1 MYFHKTP
8 FWLRALYPSYTWHKP
23 TAAKTVYLTFDDGP
37 IPCVTD
43 WVLAQL
49 AHYQVQATFFC
60 VGDNIRKHPGVF
72 ENILAGNHSVGNH
85 TFHHLNG
92 WKTETGAY
100 LENVQLCQPYL
111 PAQNRLFRP
120 PYGRITGKQAAAV
133 QESGCQ
139 IVMWDVLTGDF
150 DRNLPPEKCLQKT
163 IRATGN
169 GSIVVFHDSLKAQPN
184 LVYALPK
191 YIEHLLKQGFL
202 FRKL

>member
-1 MYFHKTP
+1 MV
-8 FWLRALYPSYTWHKP
+8 
-23 TAAKTVYLTFDDGP
+23 AKTVYLTFDDGP
-37 IPCVTD
+37 VPGVTD

-49 AHYQVQATFFC
+49 THYQVGATFFC

-92 WKTETGAY
+92 WKTKTEPY

-111 PAQNRLFRP
+111 SAQSRLFRP
-120 PYGRITGKQAAAV
+120 PYGRITGKQAAAL
-133 QESGCQ
+133 QESGYR

-150 DRNLPPEKCLQKT
+150 DRNLPPEKCLRQS

-184 LVYALPK
+184 LMYALPK
-191 YIEHLLKQGFL
+191 YIEHFLKEGFV
-202 FRKL
+202 FGKL

>member
-8 FWLRALYPSYTWHKP
+8 FWLRALYPSFTWRKP
-23 TAAKTVYLTFDDGP
+23 AATKTIYLTFDDGP
-37 IPCVTD
+37 IPGVTD

-49 AHYQVQATFFC
+49 AHYQVGATFFC

-72 ENILAGNHSVGNH
+72 ENILAANHSVGNH

-92 WKTETGAY
+92 WKTETRLY

-111 PAQNRLFRP
+111 PAQTRLFRP
-120 PYGRITGKQAAAV
+120 PYGRITRKQAAAV
-133 QESGCQ
+133 QESGSQ

-150 DRNLPPEKCLQKT
+150 DPNLPPDTCLRKS

-169 GSIVVFHDSLKAQPN
+169 GSVVVFHDSLKAQPN
-184 LVYALPK
+184 LIYALPK
-191 YIEHLLKQGFL
+191 YIGHFLKQGFA
-202 FRKL
+202 FGKL